1 MSAARLDPR
10 DFAPGFKAHSYWLED
25 ADFPELTK
33 GTLPNSVDALVIGA
47 GYTGL
52 MAATELARGGRSV
65 LVAEAGQLGHGCSA
79 RNGGQVST
87 SIKPGFSTL
96 SKLHGEEIAY
106 RVRREGFDAL
116 KGLEEL
122 VRDEQLDADW
132 RPVGRYYALHSEAAL
147 KDLESSLRSQPKGL
161 EIAADIV
168 PKSEIRDYLGSEMYP
183 AGAIYHAPVAVQPAK
198 LLAAIARRAL
208 AAGVRMETGMRVGA
222 LSRDGKGFEADTP
235 KGRIRARQVL
245 VATNGYT
252 GPLTPW
258 HQRRIIPINSAMLA
272 TEDMDPALV
281 ERLIPKGRLVVDS
294 RKLVLY
300 FRPSPDGRRIVF
312 GGRAGVFDLT
322 AEKAVPR
329 LLGMM
334 RRVFPETRSVRAEFG
349 WTGTVAYTFDQ
360 LPHLGE
366 HEGIHYCIGYCGS
379 GVSLSTHF
387 GRRIGLQMLGRP
399 EGRTALDAIPF
410 RTLPLYTGKPWFLAP
425 SILAYR
431 MLDRIGRY

>member
-1 MSAARLDPR
+1 
-10 DFAPGFKAHSYWLED
+10 
-25 ADFPELTK
+25 
-33 GTLPNSVDALVIGA
+33 
-47 GYTGL
+47 
-52 MAATELARGGRSV
+52 V

-87 SIKPGFSTL
+87 SIKPGYSTL
-96 SKLHGEEIAY
+96 SKLHGDKLAY
-106 RVRREGFDAL
+106 RIRREGIDAL
-116 KGLEEL
+116 KGLGDL
-122 VRDEQLDADW
+122 VRDEKLDADW
-132 RPVGRYYALHSEAAL
+132 RPVGRYYALHSKSAL
-147 KDLESSLRSQPKGL
+147 KGLEASLRSQPKGL

-168 PKSEIRDYLGSEMYP
+168 SRSEIRDYLGSDMYP

-208 AAGVRMETGMRVGA
+208 AAGVRIETGMRVVA
-222 LSRDGKGFEADTP
+222 LSSDGNAFEADTSR
-235 KGRIRARQVL
+235 GRIRARQVL

-258 HQRRIIPINSAMLA
+258 HRRRIIPINSAMLA
-272 TEDMDPALV
+272 TEKMDPALV

-312 GGRAGVFDLT
+312 GGRAAVFDLP
-322 AEKAVPR
+322 AERAVPR
-329 LLGMM
+329 LLAMM

-349 WTGTVAYTFDQ
+349 WTGTVAYTFDE

-366 HEGIHYCIGYCGS
+366 HQGIHYCMGYCGS

-399 EGRTALDAIPF
+399 EGRTALDGVAF

-431 MLDRIGRY
+431 MLDRIGSY